1 MAIELLIFKFFKML
15 CFRVFDSSCRLK
27 VAVHDFLFSY
37 TVLPKTSVFKKSAD
51 DMRSKIAEIKV
62 SSWVKYTGVEVFS
75 GELDL
80 TGIDQNKRI
89 QAMDIIKN
97 TINEILIKNQCV
109 SKVMVNVILMVD
121 QLGKPMHFT
130 IWN

>member
-1 MAIELLIFKFFKML
+1 
-15 CFRVFDSSCRLK
+15 
-27 VAVHDFLFSY
+27 
-37 TVLPKTSVFKKSAD
+37 
-51 DMRSKIAEIKV
+51 
-62 SSWVKYTGVEVFS
+62 
-75 GELDL
+75 
-80 TGIDQNKRI
+80 
-89 QAMDIIKN
+89 MDIIKN

>member
-1 MAIELLIFKFFKML
+1 M
-15 CFRVFDSSCRLK
+15 
-27 VAVHDFLFSY
+27 AVHDFLFSY

-51 DMRSKIAEIKV
+51 DIRSKIAEIKV

-80 TGIDQNKRI
+80 TGIDQNKRV